1 MTGGLQRLVDRAAG
15 HRATAVDRCGLCAE
29 PVPGRHRH
37 VLDTQAAA
45 GIAGT
50 GGDPG
55 PMCVCA
61 PCTLLFGRDGAG
73 GGHYELVPERR
84 TRLADVSTE
93 PLPVPVGLAFF
104 VKQPD
109 ATVLAHY
116 PSPMGT
122 TLGEVAVADWARCET
137 GTPALAGMRPR
148 VEALLVWTGVGGAR
162 RERWILGIDECFRL
176 AALVR
181 RNWSGMSGGT
191 ALWRAV
197 AGFFDDLNKSTGTFA
212 TNQR

>member
-1 MTGGLQRLVDRAAG
+1 MTGGLRRLIDRAAD
-15 HRATAVDRCGLCAE
+15 HRATAVDRCGMCAS
-29 PVPGRHRH
+29 PVSGQHRH
-37 VLDTQAAA
+37 VLDTRARAEDAA
-45 GIAGT
+45 GL
-50 GGDPG
+50 
-55 PMCVCA
+55 MCVCV
-61 PCTLLFGRDGAG
+61 PCTMLFGRDGAG
-73 GGHYELVPERR
+73 SGHYELVPERR
-84 TRLADVSTE
+84 IRLADVSAE
-93 PLPVPVGLAFF
+93 PLRAPVGLAFF

-122 TLGEVAVADWARCET
+122 TRSEVAAADWAAVET
-137 GTPALAGMRPR
+137 GSPVLAGMRPR
-148 VEALLVWTGVGGAR
+148 VEALLVWSTVGGAR
-162 RERWILGIDECFRL
+162 REQWILGIDECFRL

-197 AGFFDDLNKSTGTFA
+197 AGFFDELNKNTDTFA